1 MQIYDALILQNYNSS
16 SGSNLEKQQTQKML
30 KQPVFINL
38 LFFFEIITNHMQ
50 SEFIIKK
57 NRRDLS
63 SA

>member
-38 LFFFEIITNHMQ
+38 LIFLKLLQTTCSQN
-50 SEFIIKK
+50 S
-57 NRRDLS
+57 L
-63 SA
+63 